1 MRTSDPI
8 RKLFCATT
16 VGLLASLASAAA
28 FAAAEKTLEIPRL
41 ATAPKIDGV
50 LNEPVWETG
59 ALKIADFVQLT
70 PRENATPSE
79 RTIAYLGYDDRN
91 LYIGYRCFDTQP
103 GKIRCSITNRDNIID
118 DDWMCL
124 FLDTFNE
131 KRRAFTFILNPAG
144 IQFDGIRTEGGGN
157 DDIDNSWDTVFTSD
171 GRIDDQGYSVE
182 AAIPFKS
189 FRFPD
194 SEDKI
199 WNIVLA
205 RNLPRAGEIIIWPSV
220 SREIPG
226 LLSQGASF
234 LVRGKVE
241 KGKNLEI
248 MPVLTA
254 LKRQGEKLDLEPG
267 VNLKYGINSDMTLD
281 LTANPDF
288 SHIEADAPQIDVN
301 LRYALRYQ
309 EKRPFFLEG
318 MELFQFPEIEMAYTR
333 RIIDPAWGVK
343 LSGKTGRIAYG
354 LLSAYDLHPSESLWD
369 VHNGGSAA
377 ENERALF
384 NIVRLK
390 ADVFK
395 ESYLGFSLA
404 DKEIDG
410 SWNRVAGLDGQFR
423 FKDKWF
429 FTFQALGS
437 KTRDDGRETAFA
449 PALYADAY
457 YFSKYWG
464 GGAYWKSLHP
474 DFEASSGF
482 VNRVDYRTAA
492 AYVFF
497 TLYPDKAFLNRVSL
511 NFQAGQRDAYF
522 SDTVQ
527 DRWFRSRVSLRFT
540 EFNQLDAV
548 LETGMERFADIAFHK
563 TTLELSSQFS
573 FIRWLPFDFYFV
585 TGNSI
590 NYDPED
596 PFLGYSNQYGLSL
609 NFKPSRRLQIGT
621 DFSKETFWA
630 KWGGNRLWDYNVV
643 RLRTTYQASKKLAL
657 RAILDYN
664 HFYKQIFGSV
674 LASYVVGPGTLI
686 YAGFDSNYD
695 RNEFRRYDRKN
706 YSVYLKF
713 SYWLRL

>member
-1 MRTSDPI
+1 
-8 RKLFCATT
+8 
-16 VGLLASLASAAA
+16 
-28 FAAAEKTLEIPRL
+28 
-41 ATAPKIDGV
+41 
-50 LNEPVWETG
+50 
-59 ALKIADFVQLT
+59 
-70 PRENATPSE
+70 
-79 RTIAYLGYDDRN
+79 
-91 LYIGYRCFDTQP
+91 
-103 GKIRCSITNRDNIID
+103 
-118 DDWMCL
+118 
-124 FLDTFNE
+124 
-131 KRRAFTFILNPAG
+131 
-144 IQFDGIRTEGGGN
+144 
-157 DDIDNSWDTVFTSD
+157 
-171 GRIDDQGYSVE
+171 
-182 AAIPFKS
+182 
-189 FRFPD
+189 
-194 SEDKI
+194 
-199 WNIVLA
+199 
-205 RNLPRAGEIIIWPSV
+205 
-220 SREIPG
+220 
-226 LLSQGASF
+226 
-234 LVRGKVE
+234 
-241 KGKNLEI
+241 

-254 LKRQGEKLDLEPG
+254 LKREGDKLDLEPG

-318 MELFQFPEIEMAYTR
+318 MELFQFPEIEMVYTR

-423 FKDKWF
+423 FNNKWF
-429 FTFQALGS
+429 LTFQALGS
-437 KTRDDGRETAFA
+437 KTRDDGRETTFA

-464 GGAYWKSLHP
+464 GGAYWMSMHP

-540 EFNQLDAV
+540 EFNQLDAI
-548 LETGMERFADIAFHK
+548 LQTGMERFADIAFNK

-573 FIRWLPFDFYFV
+573 FIRWLPFNFYFV
-585 TGNSI
+585 TGNGI
-590 NYDPED
+590 NYDPDD
-596 PFLGYSNQYGLSL
+596 PFLGYSNQYGLTL

-630 KWGGNRLWDYNVV
+630 KWGGKQLWDYNVV

-695 RNEFRRYDRKN
+695 RDEFRRYDRKN